1 MAKLEPPHAAPQ
13 SRNRLPAPAG
23 PEGAAQGW
31 SRYQPSKRSCTS
43 EGSPPTL
50 SRTPAPH
57 LPTQVLPEERE
68 VRTEPSDSQISACAR
83 CLPTQ
88 VLRRSACAGETFES
102 SSSTPGRVPSEGGT
116 GDLPCA
122 RPAQHGAAASAV
134 LATPHAT
141 RPPRRATAKV
151 PNFSWPAPGKPVKY
165 PQFSRVPQ

>member
-122 RPAQHGAAASAV
+122 WLEQHGAAASAV

-141 RPPRRATAKV
+141 RPPRRATAKSAQYFLACARQASKIPSV
-151 PNFSWPAPGKPVKY
+151 
-165 PQFSRVPQ
+165 SRVPQ